1 MRLWIIIVA
10 HLFMGKL
17 SRSSTEVVRGPV
29 NHAVIIPLDGSC
41 LGQEDGIK
49 CNKKCQDLTCSSV
62 LARCFQ
68 VLSDLIIIHKT
79 HSLISLKTRRS
90 ISGSDCKT
98 GLRERAKWD
107 LRPIWDGWEVIGK
120 SSLCPKKLWNKS
132 KILQHDRTGRGS
144 SVTSQLL

>member
-1 MRLWIIIVA
+1 
-10 HLFMGKL
+10 MGKL

-90 ISGSDCKT
+90 ILGSDCKT
-98 GLRERAKWD
+98 GLRERAK
-107 LRPIWDGWEVIGK
+107 
-120 SSLCPKKLWNKS
+120 
-132 KILQHDRTGRGS
+132 
-144 SVTSQLL
+144 